1 MDYRVIDLR
10 TVETAGEG
18 YLTFFEGEHDLPF
31 PIRRIYYIHGTAQ
44 GVQRGGHAHRALRQ
58 MLFCPY
64 GSILIKLDDGREKA
78 EVLLDEDLSAANTV
92 YFSNAAV
99 HALWARREMLWNQT
113 DSVLCVAASEY
124 YDERDYIRN
133 YDDFLAYVKQGEA
146 NE

>member
-78 EVLLDEDLSAANTV
+78 EVLLDRPEKGLILGNG
-92 YFSNAAV
+92 
-99 HALWARREMLWNQT
+99 LWREMLWNQT

-133 YDDFLAYVKQGEA
+133 YNDFLAYVKQGEA